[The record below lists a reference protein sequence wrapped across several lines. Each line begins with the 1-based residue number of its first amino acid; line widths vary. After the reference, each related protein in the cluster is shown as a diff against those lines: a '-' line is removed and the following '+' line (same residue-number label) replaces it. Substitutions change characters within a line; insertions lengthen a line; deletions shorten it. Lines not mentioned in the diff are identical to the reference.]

1 MKNLPY
7 MPLFVADFEA
17 DTAHLSFEEDGIYNR
32 LLRLCWRTTGC
43 SIPDD
48 PVWIARRLRCGMEQY
63 HDAVVPIL
71 KEFFSREKGRIFQK
85 RLRLEWLRSEGISAR
100 NAEAGRLGGLQ
111 TQAIVKQRNSVKPR
125 LST

>member
-1 MKNLPY
+1 MKALPY

-48 PVWIARRLRCGMEQY
+48 PAWIARRMRCGMDLY
-63 HDAVVPIL
+63 HEAVEPIL
-71 KEFFSREKGRIFQK
+71 KEFFCRENGRVFQK
-85 RLRLEWLRSEGISAR
+85 RSRLEWRYAAELSEKRAK
-100 NAEAGRLGGLQ
+100 AGRKGGRPPNPLKL
-111 TQAIVKQRNSVKPR
+111 TEDIES
-125 LST
+125 